1 LWIGIKDIG
10 WVRISAPGK
19 LRKFRLGG
27 SDYRRKV
34 GPFLTGGDRI
44 MKAINQYADEIVA
57 ERMELQMSQ
66 IGRAPETERKNSE
79 NLRLGEKQNDG
90 NFSGQGSE

>member
-1 LWIGIKDIG
+1 MEALSMDINFLFEGIM
-10 WVRISAPGK
+10 R
-19 LRKFRLGG
+19 
-27 SDYRRKV
+27 
-34 GPFLTGGDRI
+34 
-44 MKAINQYADEIVA
+44 AINQYADEIVA

-90 NFSGQGSE
+90 NFPGQGSE